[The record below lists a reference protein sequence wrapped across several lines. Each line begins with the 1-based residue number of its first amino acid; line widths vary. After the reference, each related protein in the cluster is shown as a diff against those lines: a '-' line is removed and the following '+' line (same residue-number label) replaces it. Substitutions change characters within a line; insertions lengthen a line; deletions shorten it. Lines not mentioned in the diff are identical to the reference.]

1 MAPRGKNK
9 IDCNQTEVS
18 DLKSRPYPS
27 ITNKKIASLPPGS
40 PSSSS
45 SLESPHVNAS
55 LHHTYGRKNPQKR
68 IIFFRIGPLRFGIH
82 GVAGMLSLILTSISL
97 YYSYYEIQ
105 AISLPLGS
113 AVVSTSL
120 LASIGSYG
128 LLQQVPTSSKITS
141 WIIPPHKEAFKRTIA
156 IIGYLNIRLIHQWQW
171 FDMIFGI
178 EKVKQSIF
186 VPILLL
192 VYTMY
197 HFFPLG
203 ASLSNGN
210 TWVFV
215 LPMFLGFSFDCWQ
228 QFPTFPFFSV
238 DKLVDTNSYH
248 MSWERVH
255 AWNDLQVNETYLL
268 LTLWCALQI
277 AFMFTVAFRGLMN
290 IRYCY
295 WIAAVQVGLLC
306 VRLVQSLHV

>member
-1 MAPRGKNK
+1 MAPFLRKG
-9 IDCNQTEVS
+9 DPEVS
-18 DLKSRPYPS
+18 GFRSRRYS
-27 ITNKKIASLPPGS
+27 SSTDQKITSLPES
-40 PSSSS
+40 STSSS
-45 SLESPHVNAS
+45 SLDSTHDNAS
-55 LHHTYGRKNPQKR
+55 LNHSHGRNNGKTR
-68 IIFFRIGPLRFGIH
+68 IIFFRIGPLRFGVH
-82 GVAGMLSLILTSISL
+82 GISGMASLILASISL
-97 YYSYYEIQ
+97 YYSYYEIK
-105 AISLPLGS
+105 AISLPLGF
-113 AVVSTSL
+113 AVSFTSL
-120 LASIGSYG
+120 LASVGSYG
-128 LLQQVPTSSKITS
+128 LLQQVPTSTKIAS

-156 IIGYLNIRLIHQWQW
+156 IIGYLNIRLIHQWRW
-171 FDMIFGI
+171 FDMIFDI
-178 EKVKQSIF
+178 KTVKESILF
-186 VPILLL
+186 PILLF

-228 QFPTFPFFSV
+228 QFPFFSL
-238 DKLVDTNSYH
+238 DNLSDTNTYH

-255 AWNDLQVNETYLL
+255 AWNALQVNETYLL

-306 VRLVQSLHV
+306 VRLVQSF